1 MVEANEERQGSS
13 RRIWIIVGAI
23 LSLAVLVSVTVFVYV
38 VFRFVPPISAQ
49 VVDAVTQKP
58 ISGMNVC
65 LQVHV
70 LNWERHD
77 VPRQVVSKTNHHG
90 KFGFFPSVQ
99 NVFMSGWEGYSIRVT
114 DPDGFWGSSTCGS
127 AAYGDLLNEVHPGAT
142 LDPTRDKT
150 RYFPVLLIQPGD
162 GTTEGL
168 EWGSTRRPIY
178 RSLHMRIPLIP
189 VLTDIAECSKIP
201 DSGLAEDCRRINT
214 SFRAMR

>member
-1 MVEANEERQGSS
+1 MSEVKEERRGTSK
-13 RRIWIIVGAI
+13 RVWITAGAI
-23 LSLAVLVSVTVFVYV
+23 LSLAILLSVIVFVYV

-49 VVDAVTQKP
+49 VVDAVTQEP
-58 ISGMNVC
+58 IPGMNVC

-70 LNWERHD
+70 LNWERHE

-99 NVFMSGWEGYSIRVT
+99 NVFMSRWEGYSIRVT

-127 AAYGDLLNEVHPGAT
+127 ATYGDLLNEVHPGGT
-142 LDPTRDKT
+142 LDPSRDRT

-162 GTTEGL
+162 GMNEGW
-168 EWGSTRRPIY
+168 EWGSTRRPIQH
-178 RSLHMRIPLIP
+178 SIHMRIPLIP
-189 VLTDIAECSKIP
+189 VLTDMAECSKIP

-214 SFRAMR
+214 SFRAVR